1 MQQLDGDGM
10 RVLGVDPG
18 TRRTGYGLVEDADGG
33 FQLREC
39 GVIRAGANDPLSG
52 CLLKIHRGLLD
63 VIDRTKPA
71 CVVVEGVFYGRNVR
85 SAIVLAHARGVIVFT
100 AALRELP
107 VIEYP
112 PAQIK
117 KAVVGAGG
125 ATKEQ
130 VGFMVQKHLRL
141 ASAPEPADAA
151 DGCAAALCHLL
162 GGGARSTSPGSTSPV
177 SSTSPA
183 SAGR

>member
-1 MQQLDGDGM
+1 
-10 RVLGVDPG
+10 
-18 TRRTGYGLVEDADGG
+18 
-33 FQLREC
+33 
-39 GVIRAGANDPLSG
+39 
-52 CLLKIHRGLLD
+52 

-85 SAIVLAHARGVIVFT
+85 SAVVLAHASGVIVFT

-130 VGFMVQKHLRL
+130 VAFMVQKHLRL

-162 GGGARSTSPGSTSPV
+162 GGGARSTSPV
-177 SSTSPA
+177 SSASPA
-183 SAGR
+183 SVGR